1 MVRPPLAN
9 ATLDC
14 GFQFAA
20 EAFIILRRT
29 RNETL
34 SVVAVRINNLN
45 CLRSEET
52 AMPRLTDH
60 RSLITYHSVRFGR
73 LAQW

>member
-20 EAFIILRRT
+20 EAFIILRRGS
-29 RNETL
+29 NETSAL
-34 SVVAVRINNLN
+34 HRVHATKLKKTATYI
-45 CLRSEET
+45 LRCT
-52 AMPRLTDH
+52 M
-60 RSLITYHSVRFGR
+60 
-73 LAQW
+73 